1 MVAIALLL
9 VPSCCLLQKRL
20 LMHEKVY
27 DLLVSIDPVQ
37 VSAEI
42 GSLEY
47 IGNILRN
54 YKDSNEVMKAN
65 VLGYQ
70 ENLIQPK
77 QRRSLS
83 SADNEMILGLSR
95 YDRANHEPAASD
107 QRSSLR
113 KDSFLSMV
121 QRSFSKTTTERTAEK
136 RKRSGELDLTG
147 SSLDPRKRLR
157 LSHCALYAIS
167 LSFLVLLG
175 LNLHYQIKFN
185 SSYIVAKKVLL
196 DSYNNQILF

>member
-1 MVAIALLL
+1 M
-9 VPSCCLLQKRL
+9 
-20 LMHEKVY
+20 
-27 DLLVSIDPVQ
+27 
-37 VSAEI
+37 
-42 GSLEY
+42 
-47 IGNILRN
+47 
-54 YKDSNEVMKAN
+54 
-65 VLGYQ
+65 LGYQ

-95 YDRANHEPAASD
+95 YDRANHEQAASD

-136 RKRSGELDLTG
+136 RKRSGELDLAG
-147 SSLDPRKRLR
+147 SSLDPQKRLR

-175 LNLHYQIKFN
+175 LSLHHQIQFN
-185 SSYIVAKKVLL
+185 TTYVEAKNVLL
-196 DSYNNQILF
+196 GSFSNQILF